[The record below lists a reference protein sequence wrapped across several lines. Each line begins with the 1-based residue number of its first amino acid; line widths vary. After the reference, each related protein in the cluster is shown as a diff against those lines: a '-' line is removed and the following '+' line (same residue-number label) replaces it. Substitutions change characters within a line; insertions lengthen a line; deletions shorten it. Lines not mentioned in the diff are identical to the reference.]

1 MSILISDEILQA
13 SQLTPSEFRR
23 EIALY
28 LFQTGRLTLG
38 YASQLA
44 DMQPNAFRQLLKQR
58 NITLYSYEVEDFE
71 FDLKNLRDLSLVP
84 YKSAADT
91 PQQEEKFSLEQRRDF
106 LKLPLAERKMILE
119 SQAEKILAHYEQNS
133 EWQEL
138 MSVDIVD
145 Y

>member
-1 MSILISDEILQA
+1 M
-13 SQLTPSEFRR
+13 
-23 EIALY
+23 
-28 LFQTGRLTLG
+28 
-38 YASQLA
+38 
-44 DMQPNAFRQLLKQR
+44 
-58 NITLYSYEVEDFE
+58 
-71 FDLKNLRDLSLVP
+71 RDLSLVP
-84 YKSAADT
+84 DKSAADT

-133 EWQEL
+133 AWQEL